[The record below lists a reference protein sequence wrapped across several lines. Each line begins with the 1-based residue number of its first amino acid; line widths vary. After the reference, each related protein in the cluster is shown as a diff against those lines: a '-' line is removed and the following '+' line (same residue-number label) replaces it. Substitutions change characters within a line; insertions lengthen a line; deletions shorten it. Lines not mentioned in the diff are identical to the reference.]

1 MPHICDTR
9 GKSYVYKRNLKHH
22 IKERHLPIE
31 HWNCTE
37 TNCLSQFIRRSYLS
51 THLILKHGYDKKS
64 AIETAITAP
73 RGDISQQSGFY
84 EDISDDDTILDL
96 LYERNNSMK
105 EQDFSETVD
114 NFDTGLFGQDTSVS
128 GVNDIDDVLE
138 CDVDVEIMESADVD
152 SMNQDNNHTVMT
164 ITT

>member
-1 MPHICDTR
+1 MCITLCLIAGKKLFEEIVGYFSECLTFVNPAE
-9 GKSYVYKRNLKHH
+9 KSYVYKRNLKRH

-64 AIETAITAP
+64 AIETAITAH

-96 LYERNNSMK
+96 LQERSNSMK
-105 EQDFSETVD
+105 EQGFSEMVILILVCSVKIP
-114 NFDTGLFGQDTSVS
+114 LFQVSMTLMMFLSVT
-128 GVNDIDDVLE
+128 L
-138 CDVDVEIMESADVD
+138 
-152 SMNQDNNHTVMT
+152 TLK
-164 ITT
+164 